1 MTGYLD
7 ALSVLILFSAFILVA
22 NKRMKSYIKT
32 FRFQSALIAAAAGI
46 IGMRDFLSEGHLD
59 ILIVCAVIVAL
70 KVVYIPN
77 ILNKTYHSVEYEV
90 EKDFFYNIPLL
101 SIICCLLV
109 VFAYYAVSSV
119 EGINSGTINMKIVN
133 SVSLV
138 LIGMFFMVSRK
149 KAIGQMV
156 GFLVMEN
163 GLFVTALFS
172 TNGLPFIVD
181 MGIFI
186 DLVTAILIMGV
197 MVFRI
202 NDLFES
208 ADINKL
214 RNLKG

>member
-1 MTGYLD
+1 MGIE
-7 ALSVLILFSAFILVA
+7 SLV
-22 NKRMKSYIKT
+22 K
-32 FRFQSALIAAAAGI
+32 
-46 IGMRDFLSEGHLD
+46 EGRAD
-59 ILIVCAVIVAL
+59 ILIVCAVMVIL
-70 KVVYIPN
+70 KVIYIPN
-77 ILNKTYHSVEYEV
+77 ILNKTYRSVEYEV

-101 SIICCLLV
+101 SIISCLLV
-109 VFAYYAVSSV
+109 VFAYYAISNVS
-119 EGINSGTINMKIVN
+119 GINSGTINMKIVN
-133 SVSLV
+133 SVSLI
-138 LIGMFFMVSRK
+138 LIGIFFMISRK

-156 GFLVMEN
+156 GFLVIEN

-214 RNLKG
+214 KNLKG